1 MPKEKKREAK
11 NENGGNHI
19 LRHRDSIAGRGDKF
33 DERVM
38 HEEEFGEENVE
49 LVDSDW
55 ADFEKVLRYA
65 NFILCC
71 ILRYI
76 LY

>member
-1 MPKEKKREAK
+1 MTKDKKRDAK
-11 NENGGNHI
+11 NGGGNHI
-19 LRHRDSIAGRGDKF
+19 RRHRDSIAGRGEKF

-38 HEEEFGEENVE
+38 HDEEFGEENVE

-65 NFILCC
+65 CVSFGMV
-71 ILRYI
+71 
-76 LY
+76 